1 MTTHNPNRVIQWRG
15 RLYCYLEDKD
25 EVYSFDP
32 ATNIWITWPKE
43 MFGQDLEIRDGGIY
57 IRETPLEAAPKPKD
71 CTCDLV
77 TVIMRVGCQCGG
89 Q

>member
-1 MTTHNPNRVIQWRG
+1 MMTTTPNRVIQWRG
-15 RLYCYLEDKD
+15 QLYCYLEDKD
-25 EVYSFDP
+25 EIYSFDP
-32 ATNIWITWPKE
+32 MTQVWIAWPKE
-43 MFGQDLEIRDGGIY
+43 LLHQDIEVKDGGLY
-57 IRETPLEAAPKPKD
+57 IRETPLETAPKKD